1 MKTYLVTASYMTY
14 LRAFIDAENE
24 SEAEKIAQEMQ
35 GGFKEEGLGD
45 WEVDSI
51 TEMEM
56 QHG

>member
-35 GGFKEEGLGD
+35 GGFKEVGLGD
-45 WEVDSI
+45 WLIDSI
-51 TEMEM
+51 TEEV

>member
-1 MKTYLVTASYMTY
+1 MKTYRVNASYMTY

-45 WEVDSI
+45 WLIDSI
-51 TEMEM
+51 TEEV

>member
-45 WEVDSI
+45 WLIDSI

>member
-45 WEVDSI
+45 WLIDSI
-51 TEMEM
+51 TEEV